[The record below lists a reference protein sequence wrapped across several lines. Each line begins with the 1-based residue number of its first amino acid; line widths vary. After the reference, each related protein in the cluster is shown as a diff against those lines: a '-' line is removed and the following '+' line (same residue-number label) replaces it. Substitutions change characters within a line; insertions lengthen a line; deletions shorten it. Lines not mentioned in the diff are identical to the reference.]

1 VRIRSLLAVAA
12 LAAATVVAV
21 VQPAD
26 AVTTNQVQFD
36 LAGMAYLGFGD
47 VDGATGPKTTAAVKA
62 FQTDRCLDVDGVAGV
77 MTTEELDAQVTKVQQ
92 VVGADP
98 DGEFGPATEAAVKAW
113 QGLHSLAQT
122 GQADATTMTA
132 MGITRVKDC
141 TPPPPGV
148 LAAAIV
154 QIAQQEAANPARNHE
169 IGGYNCNYYTTA
181 LGLSGTGAHCSNGW
195 KTQAWCADFG
205 KWVWNQAGAKTTYV
219 TSYYSSFQTY
229 GQNFGT
235 WHAGSPQPG
244 DAIVF
249 NYGHVGLV
257 VSATSSS
264 VTYISGNTSNPATG
278 NDDALL
284 QKTVSRSYSAI
295 VGYASPVAR

>member
-1 VRIRSLLAVAA
+1 LAVAA
-12 LAAATVVAV
+12 LAAGMVVAV
-21 VQPAD
+21 VQPAE

-47 VDGATGPKTTAAVKA
+47 VDGVTGPKTTAAVKA
-62 FQTDRCLDVDGVAGV
+62 FQTDRCLDADGVVGA
-77 MTTEELDAQVTKVQQ
+77 MTTDELDAQVTKVQQ
-92 VVGADP
+92 VVGASP
-98 DGEFGPATEAAVKAW
+98 DGEFGPVTGAAVKTW
-113 QGLHSLAQT
+113 QGAHSLTQT
-122 GQADATTMTA
+122 GQADAATMTA
-132 MGITRVKDC
+132 MGIVRVKDC

-148 LAAAIV
+148 LGAAIV
-154 QIAQQEAANPARNHE
+154 QIAQQEAANPAHNRE

-219 TSYYSSFQTY
+219 TSYYSSFKTY
-229 GQNFGT
+229 GQNYGT
-235 WHAGSPQPG
+235 WHTGNPVPG